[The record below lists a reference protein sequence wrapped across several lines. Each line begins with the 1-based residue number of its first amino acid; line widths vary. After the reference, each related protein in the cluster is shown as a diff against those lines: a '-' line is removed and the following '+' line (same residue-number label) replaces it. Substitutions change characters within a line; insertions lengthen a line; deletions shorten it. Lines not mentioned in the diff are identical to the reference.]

1 MPRLYKML
9 LTILLLGVTAY
20 TGLCLFFFF
29 TQRSFIYFPRQRQ
42 NKSTEILKV
51 DTPQAV
57 IECSVH
63 NLQSEHAILYFG
75 GNAEDV
81 SSSLPEYSR
90 EFSDAALYMMH
101 YRGYGG
107 SSGKP
112 TEHALREDA
121 LAVYKYIRAR
131 HSKILFVGRSLGSSI
146 AIGVAAQVNPTGLV
160 LITPFDSIQNI
171 AKQVMPFLPLQLL
184 IKDPYLSF
192 QFAPKIKCPT
202 LVLAAS
208 SDDVVPAKNTMRLL
222 KAFSPGITTLQIIPG
237 TNHNSISASTLYW
250 SRMRQFVKTVFRTP

>member
-1 MPRLYKML
+1 MPRLYQML

-51 DTPQAV
+51 DTPQTV

-81 SSSLPEYSR
+81 SSSLPEYSL
-90 EFSDAALYMMH
+90 ELSDVALYMMH

-107 SSGKP
+107 STGKP
-112 TEHALREDA
+112 QEHALREDS
-121 LAVYKYIRAR
+121 LAVYNYIRAR

-146 AIGVAAQVNPTGLV
+146 AIGLAAQVNPAGLILV
-160 LITPFDSIQNI
+160 TPLDSIQNI
-171 AKQVMPFLPLQLL
+171 ARKVVPFLPIKLL
-184 IKDPYLSF
+184 MKDPYLSI
-192 QFAPKIKCPT
+192 QFAPHIRCPT

-208 SDDVVPAKNTMRLL
+208 EDEIVPVKNMLRLVNKIPSEL
-222 KAFSPGITTLQIIPG
+222 TTLRTIPE
-237 TNHNSISASTLYW
+237 TNHNSISATTLYW
-250 SRMRQFVKTVFRTP
+250 STIRRFLESACYTP

>member
-1 MPRLYKML
+1 MPRSRQML
-9 LTILLLGVTAY
+9 LTTIALCATAY

-42 NKSTEILKV
+42 NNSAKILKI
-51 DTPQAV
+51 DTQKAV
-57 IECSVH
+57 IELSVH
-63 NLQSEHAILYFG
+63 NLKSNQGVLYFG

-81 SSSLPEYSR
+81 SSSLPAYSL
-90 EFSDAALYMMH
+90 ELSNVALYMMH

-112 TEHALREDA
+112 TEHDLRQDA
-121 LAVYKYIRAR
+121 LAVYNYVSTR
-131 HSKILFVGRSLGSSI
+131 HSEILLVGRSLGSSI

-171 AKQVMPFLPLQLL
+171 AKQVVPFLPIQLL

-208 SDDVVPAKNTMRLL
+208 NDDVVPAKNTARLL
-222 KAFSPGITTLQIIPG
+222 KTFSPGITTLQTIPG
-237 TNHNSISASTLYW
+237 TNHNSISTSTLYW
-250 SRMRQFVKTVFRTP
+250 SRMRQFVETVFRTP